1 MAFDPIRTNQEQLR
15 GPVEDPT
22 FEELWRD
29 RVRVP
34 IDSSPL
40 PDMVRPRPVEWQA
53 PGYFLNPQPVRLA
66 GPPPTSDTT
75 PGLDLDAIYST
86 EPEKTAGAPKLDL
99 DAIYATGTKDAGK
112 APQLDLEAIYSTE
125 PAKAGPVEV
134 PAPHILPSISEL
146 SRLQPAVQEAFGP
159 PGGLAAAAT
168 RIPQAVRTLM
178 GEAWANIQK
187 ETTEPRKGVP
197 TPEEIEKAKLQELT
211 AEPGMAHGT
220 ALGSVLGAAAV
231 PGEALGEAYR
241 PGSETARLVASV
253 IAPLGGV
260 GALAK
265 LTKKA
270 ADVTGL
276 VAPVGHALSKL
287 RGAEGSDRIVALKA
301 AREFRKS
308 EPALSTPE
316 AQAVLYQKLEHEA
329 AASMPAKEVPT
340 KPIGVESEPPR
351 SGHFRRPVPGTKEGF
366 IEYTVDGNNV
376 EIRLPYIE
384 EIARGK
390 GLGAKAFRDFVD
402 QALSE
407 GKTVR
412 STSNNASMV
421 KLYRSLEKRGYKV
434 DFSEIEKHPQGD
446 IVRGDISVTAGAP
459 AAKATTASE
468 TKIKIGGKKAEE
480 TVARLQ
486 KQFPNAEVTTSAF
499 TPTEQRVAKTWLE
512 PLRASNRRMYT
523 RIKKMTEGTD
533 IDISDLDPTHMPRLA
548 VGHTPELDKAAGLT
562 AGEADPVQ
570 GGFFGRGLTKKTT
583 TLEAPKYVTLVG
595 ENGSRTIVSDAAENQ
610 LLAYKN
616 GKEAGLTGYSG
627 ELKPGSTITAD
638 NGRKFTVERSH
649 TAELET
655 ETPTRYHKNAFYA
668 LALTNTKLRAVERN
682 LKFLQ
687 DFKSNPQAQ
696 RWMTTNA
703 KRKPADWKESKIPQL
718 RGTYMHP
725 KLRAVFDDF
734 YKPGIPMDELDKLRR
749 LNQASTSLIFW
760 TPTPHAHNVLTHWV
774 VDRGFDWASLAGYK
788 SLVLDGSKAIKEVT
802 TLGPKYRELLRE
814 GSGLI
819 HAGVQTRNFEQQL
832 AKRMGMEIEAHPER
846 WAQVAKAVGMSPVN
860 LAKAIYRASRYAL
873 WWSNDVMM
881 MQRVLELERQGMST
895 ARAIREAEKHIPS
908 YKMPPEVLGS
918 RVVSMVLQDPLITMF
933 NRYHF
938 GVFKSYGHMLHD
950 MARGTDE
957 ERAATI
963 GKMMVLGLISYV
975 VYPKINEGLKQIN
988 PNLELPARGAAAV
1001 PVAIGKAVQG
1011 DSNEFWKTI
1020 GNLVIPSPIAR
1031 TGAEL
1036 FMGWRDWAGRKIAEP
1051 GDPAA
1056 KQAVQTGEHLL
1067 QTFVPP
1073 YGLASQAT
1081 SPGGIGLYDKF
1092 LDEFLGA
1099 KEKSEGAQRY
1109 EARRESTER
1118 RAAIRRRRGGGRGP
1132 LERLLGE

>member
-1 MAFDPIRTNQEQLR
+1 MT
-15 GPVEDPT
+15 G
-22 FEELWRD
+22 
-29 RVRVP
+29 
-34 IDSSPL
+34 
-40 PDMVRPRPVEWQA
+40 
-53 PGYFLNPQPVRLA
+53 LA
-66 GPPPTSDTT
+66 G
-75 PGLDLDAIYST
+75 
-86 EPEKTAGAPKLDL
+86 
-99 DAIYATGTKDAGK
+99 
-112 APQLDLEAIYSTE
+112 
-125 PAKAGPVEV
+125 
-134 PAPHILPSISEL
+134 
-146 SRLQPAVQEAFGP
+146 
-159 PGGLAAAAT
+159 
-168 RIPQAVRTLM
+168 
-178 GEAWANIQK
+178 
-187 ETTEPRKGVP
+187 
-197 TPEEIEKAKLQELT
+197 
-211 AEPGMAHGT
+211 
-220 ALGSVLGAAAV
+220 
-231 PGEALGEAYR
+231 
-241 PGSETARLVASV
+241 
-253 IAPLGGV
+253 
-260 GALAK
+260 
-265 LTKKA
+265 
-270 ADVTGL
+270 
-276 VAPVGHALSKL
+276 PVGHALGKL

-316 AQAVLYQKLEHEA
+316 AQAVLYQKMEHEA
-329 AASMPAKEVPT
+329 AGAPAASVPAKEVPAATLAPT
-340 KPIGVESEPPR
+340 KV
-351 SGHFRRPVPGTKEGF
+351 
-366 IEYTVDGNNV
+366 
-376 EIRLPYIE
+376 
-384 EIARGK
+384 
-390 GLGAKAFRDFVD
+390 
-402 QALSE
+402 
-407 GKTVR
+407 
-412 STSNNASMV
+412 
-421 KLYRSLEKRGYKV
+421 
-434 DFSEIEKHPQGD
+434 
-446 IVRGDISVTAGAP
+446 
-459 AAKATTASE
+459 ATTFTSPEQQVATTVGE
-468 TKIKIGGKKAEE
+468 TKIKIGGKNAEAVAARLQKRFPGAEVSTDKVGAAKKVAATQATPASSFTTGETRISVSGKTAEE

-486 KQFPNAEVTTSAF
+486 KQFPNAEVTTSAL
-499 TPTEQRVAKTWLE
+499 TPTEQRVATTWLE

-595 ENGSRTIVSDAAENQ
+595 EGGSRTVVSDAAENQ

-703 KRKPADWKESKIPQL
+703 KRKPPDWKESKIPQL

-819 HAGVQTRNFEQQL
+819 HAGVQMRNFEQQL

-846 WAQVAKAVGMSPVN
+846 WAQVAKTVGMSPVN
-860 LAKAIYRASRYAL
+860 LAKAIYKASRYAL

-950 MARGTDE
+950 LARGTDE

-975 VYPKINEGLKQIN
+975 VYPKINEALKQIN

-1081 SPGGIGLYDKF
+1081 APGGIGLPEMIRDQL
-1092 LDEFLGA
+1092 LDVR
-1099 KEKSEGAQRY
+1099 EKSVGAQRY
-1109 EARRESTER
+1109 EARRPGIER
-1118 RAAIRRRRGGGRGP
+1118 KAAIKRRLKGGRGP
-1132 LERLLGE
+1132 LERLYGE